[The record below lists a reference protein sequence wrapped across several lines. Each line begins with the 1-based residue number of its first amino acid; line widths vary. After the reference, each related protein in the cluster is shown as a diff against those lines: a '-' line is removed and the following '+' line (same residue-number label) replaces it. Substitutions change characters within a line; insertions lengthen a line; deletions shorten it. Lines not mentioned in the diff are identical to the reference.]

1 MLLPQ
6 PNSILLLTL
15 KTLVA
20 FGIGFGSLQL
30 LDAYTA
36 PSIQSVLPS
45 RTPLEETCQ
54 LSQQACEQQAAIIQ
68 LSTDFV
74 HPLEAA
80 TITVDWP
87 DLPQGT
93 TQLLVSLEGNEM
105 MMGVYKLLLTKQASG
120 QYSGELML
128 PFCTTNAMTWQGS
141 IKALSSTNSN
151 DSIQPLNIS
160 LRMTQ

>member
-1 MLLPQ
+1 MLQPQ
-6 PNSILLLTL
+6 PKSILSLTL

-30 LDAYTA
+30 LDAYRA
-36 PSIQSVLPS
+36 NSFQSAQPSH
-45 RTPLEETCQ
+45 TPLEETCQ

-68 LSTDFV
+68 LSTNIV
-74 HPLEAA
+74 RPLEAT

-87 DLPQGT
+87 DLPQDT
-93 TQLLVSLEGNEM
+93 AQLIVSLEGNEM

-141 IKALSSTNSN
+141 IEPLSSTRSNNS
-151 DSIQPLNIS
+151 IKPLNIS

>member
-1 MLLPQ
+1 MLQPQ
-6 PNSILLLTL
+6 LKSMISLTL

-30 LDAYTA
+30 LDTYNANSDQSA
-36 PSIQSVLPS
+36 LSSHMPS
-45 RTPLEETCQ
+45 EETCQ

-68 LSTDFV
+68 LSADIV
-74 HPLEAA
+74 HPLKS
-80 TITVDWP
+80 TIITVDWP
-87 DLPQGT
+87 SLPQET
-93 TQLLVSLEGNEM
+93 TQLMVSLEGNEM

-141 IKALSSTNSN
+141 IEALSSNHLNS
-151 DSIQPLNIS
+151 SIQPLTIS